1 MTLEKKKRNMEERV
15 NTILIKMLQK
25 YLLCCLVKQIKNTL
39 LTKKYYILS
48 ILELISK
55 QKFSQRKENHKRAKS

>member
-1 MTLEKKKRNMEERV
+1 MEERV
-15 NTILIKMLQK
+15 NTILMKMLQK

>member
-1 MTLEKKKRNMEERV
+1 MEERV

-48 ILELISK
+48 ILELICK
-55 QKFSQRKENHKRAKS
+55 RKFSQRKENHKRAKS